1 MDKISK
7 YIDKYKI
14 ENIQGI
20 LLDFDGT
27 IVPSEKVFLDT
38 WKDVF
43 MNKYQC
49 VFTNEEYI
57 KYELEK
63 DTKLIDYLLDCNRLD
78 RNWTKQE
85 LMQSVY
91 MDYAVNFQKMLEETD
106 FTNTLDYIAKWEDAG
121 IRLSIVSTS
130 NRNYIEMF
138 FNRYKIYREM
148 FSYIFCREDVE
159 KLKPDPMVY
168 LLAAR
173 KLEIENSKCL
183 VVEDSLK
190 GLKGAI
196 AAEMQ
201 VVRVLENTFIIK
213 DFPLKNVSTVNSIKD
228 IIL

>member
-106 FTNTLDYIAKWEDAG
+106 FTNTLDHIAKWEDAG

-130 NRNYIEMF
+130 KRNYIEMF

>member
-85 LMQSVY
+85 LMKSVY

-130 NRNYIEMF
+130 KRNYIEMF